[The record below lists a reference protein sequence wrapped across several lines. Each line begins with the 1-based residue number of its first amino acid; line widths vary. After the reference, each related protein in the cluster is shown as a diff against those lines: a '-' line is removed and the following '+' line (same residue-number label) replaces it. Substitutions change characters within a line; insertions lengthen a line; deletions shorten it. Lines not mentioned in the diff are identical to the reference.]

1 MLIKTVKM
9 FAFLSIFILLTA
21 CFPLTSNSFKKIN
34 VGDSEKRVVK
44 VLGNPTSKK
53 AYYNKEHFVYYV
65 HQDFFSLFFNIKR
78 FPFIGFY
85 PFLRTGEEYWVIME
99 DDKVVS
105 FGSSSN
111 YKNSIPR
118 ALDSRGLTVDLEA
131 N

>member
-1 MLIKTVKM
+1 MLIKIVKM
-9 FAFLSIFILLTA
+9 FTFLFVFILLTA
-21 CFPLTSNSFKKIN
+21 CFPVTSNGFKKVN
-34 VGDSEKRVVK
+34 VGDSKKQVVK
-44 VLGNPTSKK
+44 ILGRPTSKK
-53 AYYNKEHFVYYV
+53 AYYSKEHYVYYV

-78 FPFIGFY
+78 FPFVGFY

-118 ALDSRGLTVDLEA
+118 ALDSRSLVVDLEV